1 MSMTF
6 FNVTNDVVFRKIFS
20 PTPCSMENHNVGSI
34 TSSHYR
40 HSNENKKEILIS
52 FLNAVLKFPEDQKI
66 IDIIIT
72 TPYLPLHSVP
82 GTSKLLEAK
91 LPNTLAS
98 FPNLVGERVTIVD
111 VNAKDQ
117 AGNTFLVEMQVID
130 QDFFAKRIL
139 MYTCKSYGN
148 QLEAGQHPRT
158 LKPVYLIAILNF
170 TFSEG
175 ENYHSI
181 HRILDVKTQE
191 HILKDIE
198 FHFIELKKFT
208 KDNAEISDLFEKWIY
223 FVKNAHFL
231 KQIPQNI
238 DDKGLQEAYQAA
250 NEINWTKKEQ
260 EDYEKMAWK
269 EYEIQDGLIK
279 AERLGIE
286 KGKELGLQEGLEEG
300 LEKGEAIGLEKGKLL
315 TKIELAK
322 SLKTK
327 GMDISIIM
335 EVSGLTLEE
344 IKKL

>member
-6 FNVTNDVVFRKIFS
+6 FNVTNDVVFRKIF
-20 PTPCSMENHNVGSI
+20 
-34 TSSHYR
+34 
-40 HSNENKKEILIS
+40 SNENKKEILIS

-72 TPYLPLHSVP
+72 TPYQ
-82 GTSKLLEAK
+82 
-91 LPNTLAS
+91 

-269 EYEIQDGLIK
+269 EYEIQDGLEK

-286 KGKELGLQEGLEEG
+286 KGKELGLQEGKELGLQEGKELGLQEGKELGLEEG

-335 EVSGLTLEE
+335 EVSGLTLET
-344 IKKL
+344 INAL